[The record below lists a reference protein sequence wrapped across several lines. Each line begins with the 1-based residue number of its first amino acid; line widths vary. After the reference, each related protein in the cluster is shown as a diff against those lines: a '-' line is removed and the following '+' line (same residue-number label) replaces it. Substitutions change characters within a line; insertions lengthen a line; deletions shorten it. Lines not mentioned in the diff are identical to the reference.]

1 MRVVHIVAFMFA
13 TAWLVSLSTASHAQ
27 HPICAP
33 PSPSQTYLAI
43 CKPGLSSI
51 QASAFFLTRFS
62 VDHLFKPPQKTFSYT
77 LVEFAAPFVGR
88 QLAEDEDLYDAV
100 RNLPAIKFARL
111 DNSTGTLVAIFEES
125 LRSLNGRFDDDDQQ
139 SRLSLELPARLEGGY
154 WRAPDVLQMAFWTN
168 HRPSIRF
175 EFENRTVIESE
186 ISCISMSADSLKI
199 DLVEDDQ
206 PGILV
211 SLGSCEE

>member
-1 MRVVHIVAFMFA
+1 MRAVYSVAFMFA
-13 TAWLVSLSTASHAQ
+13 TAWMVSVSTASQAQ

-43 CKPGLSSI
+43 CMPGLSSI
-51 QASAFFLTRFS
+51 QGSALILAQFS
-62 VDHLFKPPQKTFSYT
+62 VDHLFKPPRISFSYT
-77 LVEFAAPFVGR
+77 LAQFAAPFVGR
-88 QLAEDEDLYDAV
+88 QLVEDEDLYDAV
-100 RNLPAIKFARL
+100 RDLPAIKFARL

-125 LRSLNGRFDDDDQQ
+125 LRSLTGHFNDDDQQ

-175 EFENRTVIESE
+175 ELENRTVIESE
-186 ISCISMSADSLKI
+186 ISCISMSAGSLKI